1 MAVKRPTYSSKSET
15 MRLTGFVTVT
25 AGGGGAPPCCWL
37 CPQLA
42 TKMANA
48 PATARSK
55 PRRVNAIDENLDV
68 TFMDPCRRGQHAYDA
83 QCPPTASRRGHVHL
97 NRQGIKMATDMV
109 HRARRTPRTAT
120 AQLPAQ
126 DRQPRV

>member
-48 PATARSK
+48 PATARSR

-68 TFMDPCRRGQHAYDA
+68 TFMDPCRRGQPAYDA
-83 QCPPTASRRGHVHL
+83 NCPPIASRRGYGQL
-97 NRQGIKMATDMV
+97 S
-109 HRARRTPRTAT
+109 RAAIGWQREPVSAAGGDESTPG
-120 AQLPAQ
+120 
-126 DRQPRV
+126 

>member
-1 MAVKRPTYSSKSET
+1 MAGKRAPYSSKSET
-15 MRLTGFVTVT
+15 MRLTGSVTVT

-48 PATARSK
+48 PATARSR

-68 TFMDPCRRGQHAYDA
+68 TFMDPCRRGQPAYDA
-83 QCPPTASRRGHVHL
+83 NCPPIASRRGYVHL
-97 NRQGIKMATDMV
+97 S
-109 HRARRTPRTAT
+109 RAAIEWQREPVSRAGGDEKP
-120 AQLPAQ
+120 P
-126 DRQPRV
+126 PP